1 VISLIVAPIAA
12 SFLVPWRELLRSSL
26 FVVLSVL
33 SAVVPTAVSAIFS
46 AEFPVL
52 IGELIARQQA
62 EDLVGAVALGY
73 RSRCCVGL
81 RVAAAVAMYHWAVLP
96 IAPWP

>member
-1 VISLIVAPIAA
+1 VHADLGTANILLIGLKSTIIVGVISLIVAPIAA

-26 FVVLSVL
+26 FVALSVL

-52 IGELIARQQA
+52 IGESIA
-62 EDLVGAVALGY
+62 AVAL
-73 RSRCCVGL
+73 
-81 RVAAAVAMYHWAVLP
+81 
-96 IAPWP
+96 I